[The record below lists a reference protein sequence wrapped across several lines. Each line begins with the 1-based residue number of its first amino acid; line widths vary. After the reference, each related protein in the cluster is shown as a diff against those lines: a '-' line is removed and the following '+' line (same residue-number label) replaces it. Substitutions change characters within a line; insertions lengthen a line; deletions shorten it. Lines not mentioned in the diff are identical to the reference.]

1 MSDWKLVSLKVP
13 VGVLAV
19 IDRQAARDG
28 LTRTA
33 LLLKPWL
40 DEDGQPLEAPRR
52 EPPSPEVAAAAKRVS
67 YPPKPLSAE
76 HRIETAKAA
85 LKAKG
90 ETAATGSELLSSVHL
105 GPVAPKPGTM
115 LKPDKGGKK

>member
-1 MSDWKLVSLKVP
+1 MSDWKLVNLKVP

-19 IDRQAARDG
+19 IDRQAAREG

-40 DEDGQPLEAPRR
+40 DEDGQPLEPPRR
-52 EPPSPEVAAAAKRVS
+52 EPPKPMAPFPEPRPGSSRVEIARS
-67 YPPKPLSAE
+67 
-76 HRIETAKAA
+76 A

-90 ETAATGSELLSSVHL
+90 ELASTGSDLLSSVRV
-105 GPVAPKPGTM
+105 GPEPRRPGSM